1 MGHYS
6 GTLDIVG
13 TGRIEQ
19 KGTVISVIKIGDTAI
34 KRVWASDYL
43 SSFLNPGRELTLAV
57 GTMLFGKWLLAV
69 KDDDVVYKEG
79 IIWFTFVHIGLFFL
93 LTILSGLALVFI
105 GGMFESLG
113 SFLFTIWIP
122 GLLLGF
128 AYMFYTNFK
137 LLRSL

>member
-6 GTLDIVG
+6 GVLDIVG

-34 KRVWASDYL
+34 KRVWASDYM

-57 GTMLFGKWLLAV
+57 GTMFFGKWLLAV
-69 KDDDVVYKEG
+69 KEDDVIYREG
-79 IIWFTFVHIGLFFL
+79 IFWFLFVHIGIFFF

-113 SFLFTIWIP
+113 SLLFTLWIP
-122 GLLLGF
+122 GLVIGF
-128 AYMFYTNFK
+128 IYMFYTNYK
-137 LLRSL
+137 LLKSL